1 MKNDSE
7 RRLFHFTIIIALIF
21 LVLVAQLYYLQIHN
35 GEKYKKLS
43 EGNRT
48 SILPISAPRGKIY
61 DQTGEVLVSNELT
74 YTVSLI
80 PDEVDELDYALGMLE
95 RILELDKEK
104 LKEKLINNQADKL
117 VRLKRNI
124 SQEELIIL
132 QENKEQIPGLIIEK
146 IPMRKYVNDNLAS
159 HILGYVGE
167 ISANELSN
175 LSEDGYRAGDI
186 LGKTGLEL
194 IYEDYL
200 RGERGRQ
207 QVEVNSLG
215 QQLRVLGIEEPKPGH
230 DLILNIDY
238 KLQQTI
244 EELLADKV
252 KVIQEELEDEEHLP
266 IGGAVIVANP
276 KNGDILAM
284 NSFPDYNPNLF
295 SSGISRKDWEKINT
309 DLRRPL
315 LNRAVNTSAPSGSV
329 FKIVTAAAALEEL
342 GISGDDK
349 FYDPGYYEVAGTR
362 FSNWYSGG
370 QGEIN
375 FVDSLAWSNNTVF
388 YELGHQLYKEDQTIL
403 QWYARQ
409 FGLGEKTGI
418 DLKNEAQG
426 LVPDPDWRRNNFQRV
441 EDRIWY
447 PGYTINLSIGQGNLR
462 ASPIQLINVMNAI
475 ANDGKIYQ
483 PLLADKV
490 VDQDGNIVEEIEPQL
505 INDLSLSE
513 GVMNAIKE
521 GLEGVIT
528 HGTARSSFRDTE
540 ISLAGKTGTA
550 QTGRNNPNHGWF
562 GGYAPADDPEISIVV
577 FLEYGISSANTLSI
591 VEGIMQEYFD
601 LEDVDIEDKEG

>member
-7 RRLFHFTIIIALIF
+7 RRLFHFTIIIVLIF
-21 LVLVAQLYYLQIHN
+21 VVLFAQLYYLQIHS
-35 GEKYKKLS
+35 GESYKRLS

-48 SILPISAPRGKIY
+48 SILSISAPRGKIY

-80 PDEVDELDYALGMLE
+80 PDEVNELDYVLEMLE
-95 RILELDKEK
+95 RILEMDKEE
-104 LKEKLINNQADKL
+104 LKEKVIDNQTDKL

-159 HILGYVGE
+159 HVLGYVGE

-175 LSEDGYRAGDI
+175 LKEQGYRTGDI

-215 QQLRVLGIEEPKPGH
+215 QQLRVLGVEEPAPGD

-238 KLQQTI
+238 QLQQTT
-244 EELLADKV
+244 EELLANKIRAI
-252 KVIQEELEDEEHLP
+252 KEELEDEEHPP
-266 IGGAVIVANP
+266 IGGAVIVTNP
-276 KNGDILAM
+276 KNGDVLAM
-284 NSFPDYNPNLF
+284 SSFPDYNPNLF
-295 SSGISRKDWEKINT
+295 STGISRTDWEHLAT
-309 DLRRPL
+309 DIGRPL
-315 LNRAVNTSAPSGSV
+315 LNRVVNTSAPPASV

-349 FYDPGYYEVAGTR
+349 FYDPGYYELAGTR
-362 FSNWYSGG
+362 FGNWYSAG
-370 QGEIN
+370 QGEID
-375 FVDSLAWSNNTVF
+375 FVDSLAWSNNTVY
-388 YELGHQLYKEDQTIL
+388 YELGHELYKQDQTIL

-418 DLKNEAQG
+418 DLKNEAEG
-426 LVPDPDWRRNNFQRV
+426 LVPDPDWRRNYFQSI

-462 ASPIQLINVMNAI
+462 VSPIQLINVMNAI
-475 ANDGKIYQ
+475 ANDGKIYR
-483 PLLADKV
+483 PSLADKV
-490 VDQDGNIVEEIEPQL
+490 VEQDGNVVREIEPEL
-505 INDLSLSE
+505 ITELSLSE
-513 GVMNAIKE
+513 ETIATIKE

-528 HGTARSSFRDTE
+528 YGTARNNFVE
-540 ISLAGKTGTA
+540 MPISLAGKTGTA

-577 FLEYGISSANTLSI
+577 FLEYGISSGNTLPI